1 MIEAREADRVLVVAS
16 ESSIHPLFLGSF
28 QRLGVLPPEGIGC
41 RPFDHV
47 RRGFLMSE
55 AAAAICLEA
64 SEKPAGTMVDRYAFG
79 GDATHLTGSDPDGS
93 TLRRLIANAADGRPV
108 DLVHAHG
115 TGTDTNDPL
124 ELAAIQSS
132 LLDPSPRPVLYSHK
146 GALGHSLG
154 SAGLVATAINWL
166 IHRTGKVPGNVR
178 TINPLAAPRLTLSA
192 EVVHHRVARSLM
204 IASGFGG
211 AMACVSLRDA

>member
-1 MIEAREADRVLVVAS
+1 
-16 ESSIHPLFLGSF
+16 
-28 QRLGVLPPEGIGC
+28 
-41 RPFDHV
+41 
-47 RRGFLMSE
+47 
-55 AAAAICLEA
+55 
-64 SEKPAGTMVDRYAFG
+64 MVDRYAFG

-93 TLRRLIANAADGRPV
+93 TLRRLITHTADGRPV

-124 ELAAIQSS
+124 ELAAIQASVPDS
-132 LLDPSPRPVLYSHK
+132 SPRPVLYSHK

-166 IHRTGKVPGNVR
+166 IHRTGNVPGNIR
-178 TINPLAAPRLTLSA
+178 TTNPLASPQLTLSA
-192 EVVHHRVARSLM
+192 KVVHRRVARSLM